1 MRNLFET
8 KKITEVIFFE
18 EFGNDVKI
26 TMQKNK
32 CFEIRQYNVSIKY
45 WSLCYETSKT
55 CSWENAVNLAKS
67 LIK

>member
-26 TMQKNK
+26 TMQENK
-32 CFEIRQYNVSIKY
+32 CFVIRKYNVQLKY
-45 WSLCYETSKT
+45 WSLCFETSNI
-55 CSWENAVNLAKS
+55 CSYEKAVNLAKS
-67 LIK
+67 LIN